1 VFSADSQ
8 KTYFLNE
15 DVFRKLNQTPVKLNI
30 SSQKLRAQQ
39 KVKHQKAKPL
49 LTTSTYILEF
59 LEVWQRRL
67 PKHLWRDSS
76 ESVPL
81 HLLAFAGEVNF
92 AQVNGT
98 LLVRIRP
105 KNPVRQRRN
114 LRGKRRTSASQE
126 IFL

>member
-76 ESVPL
+76 
-81 HLLAFAGEVNF
+81 
-92 AQVNGT
+92 
-98 LLVRIRP
+98 
-105 KNPVRQRRN
+105 
-114 LRGKRRTSASQE
+114 
-126 IFL
+126 